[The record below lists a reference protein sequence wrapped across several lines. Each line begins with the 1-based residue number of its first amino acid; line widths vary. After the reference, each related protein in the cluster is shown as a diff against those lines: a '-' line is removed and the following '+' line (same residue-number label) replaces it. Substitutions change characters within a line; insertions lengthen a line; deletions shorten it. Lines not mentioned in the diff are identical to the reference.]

1 MLKIFTFK
9 KVYNNIMNKY
19 ASPIYKYKGRVNLI
33 ISLISALI
41 NLTALLNIINFN
53 LIKFNAVYLFSL
65 FSVFMFINSRTVY
78 TNIFKNYKKE
88 IKNKTLFSYIGFVIS
103 LILYILITKIIL
115 NKAVVFNYKYAFLP
129 IMNFI
134 SIILA
139 NIVYFILE
147 KLFINE
153 DKRFFNIKSISNIL
167 LISFVYTSVFI
178 ALYLLYEY
186 KYIIILLSIS
196 NSLLSSAILSVFN
209 IMSSKFMNPWSRFI
223 FVNASYII
231 SLILSLIISSI
242 IIAIFFTFTIKM
254 FIIISIIIL
263 LSFIISLLLSHYIKA
278 YSYL

>member
-1 MLKIFTFK
+1 
-9 KVYNNIMNKY
+9 MNKY

-41 NLTALLNIINFN
+41 NLTALLNINNFN
-53 LIKFNAVYLFSL
+53 LITFNAVYLFSF

-78 TNIFKNYKKE
+78 TNIFNNYKKE
-88 IKNKTLFSYIGFVIS
+88 IKNKILFPSIGFAAS
-103 LILYILITKIIL
+103 LILYILITKIVF
-115 NKAVVFNYKYAFLP
+115 NKAVVFNYKYAILP

-139 NIVYFILE
+139 NTVYFILE

-153 DKRFFNIKSISNIL
+153 DKFFFNIRCISNIL
-167 LISFVYTSVFI
+167 LISFLYTSVFI
-178 ALYLLYEY
+178 ALYLFYEV
-186 KYIIILLSIS
+186 KYIIIIILTIS

-209 IMSSKFMNPWSRFI
+209 IMSSKFMHYWSRFV
-223 FVNASYII
+223 FVNVGYII
-231 SLILSLIISSI
+231 SFILSLIISSI
-242 IIAIFFTFTIKM
+242 IIAIFFTFKIKI

-263 LSFIISLLLSHYIKA
+263 FSFIISLLLAHYIKA

>member
-41 NLTALLNIINFN
+41 NLTALLNINI
-53 LIKFNAVYLFSL
+53 IFNAVYLFSL

-88 IKNKTLFSYIGFVIS
+88 IKNKTLFSFIGFVIS
-103 LILYILITKIIL
+103 LILYILITKNVF
-115 NKAVVFNYKYAFLP
+115 NKSVVFNYIYALLP

-139 NIVYFILE
+139 NTVYFILE
-147 KLFINE
+147 KIFING
-153 DKRFFNIKSISNIL
+153 DKRFFSIKSISNIL
-167 LISFVYTSVFI
+167 LISFLYTSAFI
-178 ALYLLYEY
+178 SLYLFYEA

-223 FVNASYII
+223 FVNIAYII
-231 SLILSLIISSI
+231 SLIFSLIISFI
-242 IIAIFFTFTIKM
+242 VITIFFTFKIQM

-263 LSFIISLLLSHYIKA
+263 LSFIISLLLANYIKA

>member
-1 MLKIFTFK
+1 
-9 KVYNNIMNKY
+9 MNKY

-41 NLTALLNIINFN
+41 NLTALLNINNFN
-53 LIKFNAVYLFSL
+53 LITFNAVYLFSF
-65 FSVFMFINSRTVY
+65 FSVFMFINSRTVD

-88 IKNKTLFSYIGFVIS
+88 IKNKTLFSFIGFVIS
-103 LILYILITKIIL
+103 LILYILITKIIF
-115 NKAVVFNYKYAFLP
+115 NKAVFRYALLY

-139 NIVYFILE
+139 NTVYFILE

-153 DKRFFNIKSISNIL
+153 DKHLFNIKCISNIL
-167 LISFVYTSVFI
+167 LISFVYASVFI
-178 ALYLLYEY
+178 SLYLFYES

-196 NSLLSSAILSVFN
+196 NSLLSSAMLSVFN

-223 FVNASYII
+223 FVNAGYII
-231 SLILSLIISSI
+231 SFILSLIISSI
-242 IIAIFFTFTIKM
+242 ITVIFFTFTIKI
-254 FIIISIIIL
+254 FVFTSTIIL
-263 LSFIISLLLSHYIKA
+263 LSFIISLLLAHYIKA